1 MNLYD
6 KVPDLGKNV
15 FVAPN
20 ALVSGRVRVGNNSS
34 IFYGAVVRGMRVL
47 YMMGRYQ
54 ISI

>member
-34 IFYGAVVRGMRVL
+34 IFYGAVVRGMRSRSL
-47 YMMGRYQ
+47 MIRYQ
-54 ISI
+54 FSV